1 MGGNIPGVN
10 FLGGNF
16 PGGIRQGEFDGGEF
30 SRWEFSWFRFYML
43 IISVDT
49 YEILLSLS
57 ETYLGLCEESSME
70 LFWMLDRVLNASL

>member
-1 MGGNIPGVN
+1 MGGNIP
-10 FLGGNF
+10 GGNF
-16 PGGIRQGEFDGGEF
+16 PGGIRQGEFDW
-30 SRWEFSWFRFYML
+30 WEFSGWEFSCFRFYML